1 LATRN
6 TEGAYIMELATENL
20 VFQGLNDGERV
31 DFSGVKTIEQ
41 LKKTI
46 IQNYVPLCRKCSAA
60 SFCKFHSP
68 VEPPCPILEKVVS
81 NYVDMNIKSI
91 HADVRY
97 NLEEFIK
104 SIVLLLRIFMNFE
117 NWRGLYVDEYF
128 NWYFESVHPTLNSTF
143 VHELLIDIGKFV
155 RSYRVVNV
163 DRLKKFVILVEG
175 NSEFLALPPILDKL
189 GVLGINF
196 DIKNSVRFVNLE
208 GKDRAQRDKIR
219 DVLARFGEEETTYFL
234 IIDNDPEAQTYI
246 DDLKREGLLQDGH
259 YLVWT
264 NKFEDNF
271 GEEAIVKVIGEV
283 TSGISDKIDV
293 AELKELNSAKNDI
306 VKSVEHLLRKR
317 EIEFKFD
324 DYKVKIAQRLSQ
336 WVCKEIDESM
346 STTFGV
352 HDGSR
357 TPASK
362 SFPIFAEKL
371 RKIAEE
377 INRISSEFHVV
388 KA

>member
-1 LATRN
+1 
-6 TEGAYIMELATENL
+6 
-20 VFQGLNDGERV
+20 
-31 DFSGVKTIEQ
+31 
-41 LKKTI
+41 
-46 IQNYVPLCRKCSAA
+46 LCRQCSSAG
-60 SFCKFHSP
+60 FCKFHNSD
-68 VEPPCPILEKVVS
+68 EPPCPILEKVVT
-81 NYVDMNIKSI
+81 NYVDMNIRSI
-91 HADVRY
+91 QADVRY
-97 NLEEFIK
+97 NLVEFIK
-104 SIVLLLRIFMNFE
+104 STILLVQIFKDFE

-128 NWYFESVHPTLNSTF
+128 NWYFESVHPTLNSTY

-155 RSYRVVNV
+155 RSYRVVNIN
-163 DRLKKFVILVEG
+163 RLKKFVILVEG
-175 NSEFLALPPILDKL
+175 SSEFHALPAILDKL

-208 GKDRAQRDKIR
+208 GKDRVQKDKIK
-219 DVLARFGEEETTYFL
+219 DVLARFGEEEITYFL
-234 IIDNDPEAQTYI
+234 IIDNDPEVQTYI
-246 DDLKREGLLQDGH
+246 DDLKRERLLQDGH

-271 GEEAIVKVIGEV
+271 GEETILKVLGEV

-293 AELKELNSAKNDI
+293 AELKEINSAKNDI
-306 VKSVEHLLRKR
+306 VKSIEHLLREK

-336 WVCKEIDESM
+336 WVCEEIDESM
-346 STTFGV
+346 RTAPGV
-352 HDGSR
+352 YDGSR

-362 SFPIFAEKL
+362 SFPDFVEKL

-377 INRISSEFHVV
+377 IKRISSEFHVV